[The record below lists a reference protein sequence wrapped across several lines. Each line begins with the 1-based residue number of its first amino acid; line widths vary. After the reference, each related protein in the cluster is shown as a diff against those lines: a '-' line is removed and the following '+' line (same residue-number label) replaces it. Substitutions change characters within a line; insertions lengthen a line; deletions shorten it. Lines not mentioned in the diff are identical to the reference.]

1 MLLTSLIMHLEF
13 KLVLVYAVDKS
24 HALKD
29 ATTCAASLQLYNTHS
44 IHTTQP
50 NATTLVFES
59 ERERML
65 AVLALSDS
73 NTYTVVC
80 V

>member
-1 MLLTSLIMHLEF
+1 MHLEF
-13 KLVLVYAVDKS
+13 KLVLVYSVDKS

-29 ATTCAASLQLYNTHS
+29 ATTCAASLQLYNTHH

-65 AVLALSDS
+65 AVLALSDAKLFA
-73 NTYTVVC
+73 VVC